1 MAVSVWGW
9 VWGLCTIEIAWCGCG
24 TIRKEEVGKK
34 EKEGKRKEGKK
45 KKEKLDISF
54 ESLMRFSGQVY
65 LSLSL
70 SLSLSLLWVSVLRLS
85 GGEVSVKKV
94 EASQFFDPP
103 STNNQRCR
111 IITLYLYLAIVK
123 KKKKG

>member
-70 SLSLSLLWVSVLRLS
+70 SLTPFCGCLFSVCRGVKCPSRKSRPVSSLTPHHQ
-85 GGEVSVKKV
+85 EP
-94 EASQFFDPP
+94 AM
-103 STNNQRCR
+103 
-111 IITLYLYLAIVK
+111 
-123 KKKKG
+123 